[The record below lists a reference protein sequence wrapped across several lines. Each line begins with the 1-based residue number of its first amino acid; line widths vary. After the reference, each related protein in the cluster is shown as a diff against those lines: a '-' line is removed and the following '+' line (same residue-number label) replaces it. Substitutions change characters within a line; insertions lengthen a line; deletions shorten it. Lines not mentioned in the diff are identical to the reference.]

1 MNNIDKF
8 DILVGKILARLYSE
22 FSRKTIIKATDFS
35 VKNPVEDYLSNLD
48 AKTIEQSSAKDLHF
62 FDDTLNFLIYENMI
76 VAKQNTIRI
85 FYDTRLTS
93 KGLKILKKIP
103 NSINESASSLGEWLK
118 SSAKILN
125 DEALKKVTSIALG
138 ML

>member
-8 DILVGKILARLYSE
+8 DILVGKILAKLYSE
-22 FSRKTIIKATDFS
+22 FPRKTIIKATDFG
-35 VKNPVEDYLSNLD
+35 VKNPVEGYLSNLD
-48 AKTIEQSSAKDLHF
+48 AKTIEQNSVKDLHF
-62 FDDTLNFLIYENMI
+62 FDDTLKFLIDENMI
-76 VAKQNTIRI
+76 VAKQNTIGI

-93 KGLKILKKIP
+93 KGLKILKKIQ
-103 NSINESASSLGEWLK
+103 NSINKSASSVGEWLK

-125 DEALKKVTSIALG
+125 DEALKKVASVALG

>member
-1 MNNIDKF
+1 M
-8 DILVGKILARLYSE
+8 
-22 FSRKTIIKATDFS
+22 
-35 VKNPVEDYLSNLD
+35 D

-93 KGLKILKKIP
+93 KGLKILKKIQ

-125 DEALKKVTSIALG
+125 DETLKKVTSIALG

>member
-85 FYDTRLTS
+85 FYDARLTS

-125 DEALKKVTSIALG
+125 DEALNKVTSIALG